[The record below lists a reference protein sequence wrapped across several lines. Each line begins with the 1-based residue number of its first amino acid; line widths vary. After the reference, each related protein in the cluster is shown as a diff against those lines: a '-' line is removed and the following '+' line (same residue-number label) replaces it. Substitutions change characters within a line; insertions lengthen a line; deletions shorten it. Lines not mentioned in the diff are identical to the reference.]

1 MTKKLEFDWH
11 IKVPD
16 VLINGC
22 EFDKWTEEEGLEQN
36 CLFKVDEYGFF
47 IYWKKEGRDGDVLEL
62 CQVSDIR
69 KGGIS
74 KDSKLYTQ
82 MQANYGDST
91 FEDRV
96 LTICSGRD
104 YVNIN
109 YHHVVCPDSKIAEEW
124 QNGLRKITHN
134 NKMNNVCV
142 STNLMKH
149 WMQLCM
155 KTDPLGKVPV
165 NRVVKTFASG
175 RRDTRDVIKY
185 LDDLELRNKTEKGKN
200 DFIEPKDFT
209 FEKFYT
215 LYHKICP
222 RTDDIGDLFN
232 AITEDGEFINVA
244 QFVKFL
250 NEKQRDPRLNEVL
263 YPMYNEA
270 RAMQIISTYEQDEKN
285 KKAKM
290 LSKDGFT
297 RYLMSDENA
306 PVFLDRL
313 DVYMNM
319 DQPLAHYYINS
330 SHNTYLTGRQFYG
343 KSSVEMYRQILLA
356 GCRCIELD
364 LWNGE
369 NGGEPII
376 THGKAM
382 CTAIPFREA
391 IHAIKDTAFETSE
404 YPVILSFE
412 NHCRISQQ
420 YIVAKCCDD
429 VFGDLLLK
437 EPLKDFPIL
446 PGAILPSPN
455 ALKNKILIK
464 NKRLDPE
471 KEKEGLEKFKAGKL
485 NDDDGE
491 KEDSDAS
498 APTVISLDKKRKILV
513 ESKRLEKNSG
523 QDDLDLYMKG
533 ELMLIEGDKDDVSVP
548 LSTSID
554 KKVPDVLEGV
564 PIPTHYT
571 GSTTRVHPWLSSMV
585 NYAQPVKFQG
595 FDVAEKNNFHYN
607 MSSFNETNGL
617 SYLKSQAIEFVQ
629 YNKRQMSRIYPRG
642 TRLESTNFLPQV
654 FWNAGCQM
662 VALNFQT
669 PDLAMQLNQGKFEY
683 NGNCGYLLKP
693 DFMRREDK
701 VFDPFAETT
710 VDGVIAAQ
718 CSVQVISGQFLSDK
732 KVGTYVE
739 VDMYGLPTD
748 TIRKEFRTRMVPS
761 NGLNPCYNESPFF
774 FRKVVLPD
782 LAVLRFG
789 VFDETGKMLGQ
800 RILPLDGLQ
809 TGYRHIALR
818 TEANFPMSLP
828 MLFCD
833 IQLKIYVPT
842 GYEDIMYALSNPL
855 KYRSEREKHSKMI
868 QQMGVDEDDEEGN
881 KNGYTDEIAAS
892 GNTMKKGS
900 KSGSKDEAGV
910 PSSSTREIGKLVSRN
925 SSAIVTSAVALLDK
939 SDINDEPIKLASL
952 EKEKS
957 FSKLLKK
964 HQKEQ
969 DSLQRKQ
976 YKELQ
981 SVQKTQ
987 CLAVEKITKGKS
999 YKTKDELSSDPA
1011 IRDLIVEQIKQWTE
1025 IKEKHRS
1032 AMWELK
1038 KHQLLQQQ
1046 DVLKDLLESAQ
1057 CAKVKQQEAQREREI
1072 KQLNQK
1078 QAKISVETT
1087 REVNNDKTL
1096 KSKTE
1101 KDSILREKKQTNM
1114 KKFMEDHRQLE
1125 TILKKRKE
1133 DLQVELQREKQ
1144 SVMKE
1149 IEERAEAHRREQ
1161 IECQLTPKK
1170 EFFA

>member
-11 IKVPD
+11 IKVPN
-16 VLINGC
+16 VLVNGC
-22 EFDKWTEEEGLEQN
+22 EFDMWTEEEGLESN

-47 IYWKKEGRDGDVLEL
+47 INWKKEGCDGDVLEL

-74 KDSKLYTQ
+74 KDSKLYSQ
-82 MQANYGDST
+82 MQTNYGDST

-109 YHHVVCPDSKIAEEW
+109 YHHVVCPDSKTAEEW

-155 KTDPLGKVPV
+155 KTDPQGKVPV

-175 RRDTRDVIKY
+175 KKDTKDIIKY

-200 DFIEPKDFT
+200 DFIDSKDFT

-222 RTDDIGDLFN
+222 RTDDIGDLFS
-232 AITEDGEFINVA
+232 AIASEDEDYITVTEFI
-244 QFVKFL
+244 KFL

-263 YPMYNEA
+263 YPMYNEV
-270 RAMQIISTYEQDEKN
+270 RAMQIISTYEQDEKT
-285 KKAKM
+285 KKSKK

-319 DQPLAHYYINS
+319 DQPLPHYYINS

-343 KSSVEMYRQILLA
+343 KSSVEMYRQVLLA

-364 LWNGE
+364 CWDGDE
-369 NGGEPII
+369 EPII

-382 CTAIPFREA
+382 CTAIPFREV

-404 YPVILSFE
+404 YPVILSLE
-412 NHCRISQQ
+412 NHCRKAQQ
-420 YIVAKCCDD
+420 YILAKCCDD
-429 VFGDLLLK
+429 IFGDLLLK
-437 EPLKDFPIL
+437 EPLKDYPIQ
-446 PGAILPSPN
+446 PGAPLPSPN
-455 ALKNKILIK
+455 ALKKKILIK

-471 KEKEGLEKFKAGKL
+471 KEREEMEKFKTGKL

-491 KEDSDAS
+491 KEDSAAPS
-498 APTVISLDKKRKILV
+498 PTVISLDKKRKILV
-513 ESKRLEKNSG
+513 ASKRLDKGSG
-523 QDDLDLYMKG
+523 QEDIDLFLKG
-533 ELMLIEGDKDDVSVP
+533 ELVLVEGEKDNISVP
-548 LSTSID
+548 SNSSID
-554 KKVPDVLEGV
+554 KKVSDVLEGV
-564 PIPTHYT
+564 PLPTHYT
-571 GSTTRVHPWLSSMV
+571 GSTTNVHPWLSSMV
-585 NYAQPVKFQG
+585 NYTQPVKFQG
-595 FDVAEKNNFHYN
+595 FDVAERNKLHYN
-607 MSSFNETNGL
+607 MSSFNESNGL
-617 SYLKSQAIEFVQ
+617 SYLKSQAIDFVQ

-701 VFDPFAETT
+701 VFDPFADTT

-748 TIRKEFRTRMVPS
+748 TIRKEFKTRLVPS

-789 VFDETGKMLGQ
+789 VFDETGKLLGQ

-828 MLFCD
+828 MLFCN

-842 GYEDIMYALSNPL
+842 GYEDIMYALSDPL
-855 KYRSEREKHSKMI
+855 KYQSDLDKRSKMI
-868 QQMGVDEDDEEGN
+868 QQMGVDDDDDDKANRSGGSEEGS
-881 KNGYTDEIAAS
+881 AS
-892 GNTMKKGS
+892 GGTVKKGS
-900 KSGSKDEAGV
+900 KSGGKDEAAT

-925 SSAIVTSAVALLDK
+925 SSALVAGISLMDK
-939 SDINDEPIKLASL
+939 SDVHEEPIKLATL

-957 FSKLLKK
+957 FIKLLKK
-964 HQKEQ
+964 NKKEV
-969 DSLQRKQ
+969 DSLQRKHS
-976 YKELQ
+976 KELQ
-981 SVQKTQ
+981 AVQKAQ
-987 CLAVEKITKGKS
+987 CLAIEKLTKGKS
-999 YKTKDELSSDPA
+999 FGTKEELSSDPQ
-1011 IRDLIVEQIKQWTE
+1011 IHELVVEQIKQWSD

-1032 AMWELK
+1032 SSWELK
-1038 KHQLLQQQ
+1038 KQHLVQQH
-1046 DVLKDLLESAQ
+1046 DVLKSLLETALA
-1057 CAKVKQQEAQREREI
+1057 AKIKQQEAHHEREI

-1078 QAKISVETT
+1078 QAKILVETT

-1101 KDSILREKKQTNM
+1101 KDRCVREKKQTNI
-1114 KKFMEDHRQLE
+1114 KKFMEEIKQLE
-1125 TILKKRKE
+1125 TILNKRKD
-1133 DLQVELQREKQ
+1133 DLKSKLLREKQ
-1144 SVMKE
+1144 SIMKE
-1149 IEERAEAHRREQ
+1149 VEERADAHRREQ

>member
-1 MTKKLEFDWH
+1 MTALWQIAMTKKLEFDWH

-16 VLINGC
+16 VLVNGC
-22 EFDKWTEEEGLEQN
+22 EFDKWTEEEGLEAN

-47 IYWKKEGRDGDVLEL
+47 IFWKKEGRDGDVLEL

-82 MQANYGDST
+82 MQTNYGEST

-109 YHHVVCPDSKIAEEW
+109 YHHVVCPDSKTAEEW
-124 QNGLRKITHN
+124 HNGLRRITHN

-142 STNLMKH
+142 TTNLMKH

-155 KTDPLGKVPV
+155 KTDIQGNVPV

-175 RRDTRDVIKY
+175 KRDTKDVIKY

-200 DFIEPKDFT
+200 DFIEPKNFT

-222 RTDDIGDLFN
+222 RTDDIGDLFS
-232 AITEDGEFINVA
+232 AITTEDGQYITVS

-263 YPMYNEA
+263 YPMYDEA
-270 RAMQIISTYEQDEKN
+270 RAIQIISTYEQDEKN
-285 KKAKM
+285 KKAKRF
-290 LSKDGFT
+290 SKDGFT

-343 KSSVEMYRQILLA
+343 KSSVEMYRQVLLA

-364 LWNGE
+364 CWNGDE
-369 NGGEPII
+369 EPII

-382 CTAIPFREA
+382 CTAIQFRDV
-391 IHAIKDTAFETSE
+391 INAIKDTAFETSE
-404 YPVILSFE
+404 YPVILSLE
-412 NHCRISQQ
+412 NHCSKSQQ
-420 YIVAKCCDD
+420 YVLAKCCDD
-429 VFGDLLLK
+429 IFGDLLLK
-437 EPLKDFPIL
+437 EPLKDYPL
-446 PGAILPSPN
+446 QPGTPLPSPN
-455 ALKNKILIK
+455 SLKNKIIIK

-471 KEKEGLEKFKAGKL
+471 KEKEEMEKFRAGKL
-485 NDDDGE
+485 NVDDGE
-491 KEDSDAS
+491 KEDSA
-498 APTVISLDKKRKILV
+498 APATAVISL
-513 ESKRLEKNSG
+513 
-523 QDDLDLYMKG
+523 
-533 ELMLIEGDKDDVSVP
+533 
-548 LSTSID
+548 D

-564 PIPTHYT
+564 PISTTYT
-571 GSTTRVHPWLSSMV
+571 GSTTNVHPWLSSMV
-585 NYAQPVKFQG
+585 NYTQPVKFQG
-595 FDVAEKNNFHYN
+595 FDVSEKNKLHYN

-617 SYLKSQAIEFVQ
+617 SYLKSQAIDFVE

-642 TRLESTNFLPQV
+642 TRFESTNFLPQV

-701 VFDPFAETT
+701 VFDPFADTT

-789 VFDETGKMLGQ
+789 VFDETGKLLGQ

-828 MLFCD
+828 MLFCN

-842 GYEDIMYALSNPL
+842 CYEDIMYALSDPL
-855 KYRSEREKHSKMI
+855 KYQSDLERHSKMI
-868 QQMGVDEDDEEGN
+868 QQMGVEDIDDDDKANRSGVNEEVSSVG
-881 KNGYTDEIAAS
+881 TV
-892 GNTMKKGS
+892 KKGS

-910 PSSSTREIGKLVSRN
+910 STSSTKEITKLVSRN
-925 SSAIVTSAVALLDK
+925 SSALVPGAVALMDK
-939 SDINDEPIKLASL
+939 TEVYDEPIKLSSL

-957 FSKLLKK
+957 FTKLLKK

-969 DSLQRKQ
+969 DNLHRKQ
-976 YKELQ
+976 CKELTA
-981 SVQKTQ
+981 VQKAQ
-987 CLAVEKITKGKS
+987 CLAVEKLTKCKS
-999 YKTKDELSSDPA
+999 FSSKDELNSDPSF
-1011 IRDLIVEQIKQWTE
+1011 RDLIVDQIKQWTE
-1025 IKEKHRS
+1025 IKEKHRN

-1038 KHQLLQQQ
+1038 NQQLLHQQE
-1046 DVLKDLLESAQ
+1046 VLKGLLEAAQ
-1057 CAKVKQQEAQREREI
+1057 NSKIKQQEAQHEREL
-1072 KQLNQK
+1072 KLLNQK
-1078 QAKISVETT
+1078 QVKMLIETT
-1087 REVNNDKTL
+1087 REIKNDKTL
-1096 KSKTE
+1096 KSKSE
-1101 KDSILREKKQTNM
+1101 KDSVVREKKQTNI
-1114 KKFMEDHRQLE
+1114 KKFIEDSKQLNL
-1125 TILKKRKE
+1125 ILERRRE
-1133 DLQVELQREKQ
+1133 DLLAKLSREKQ
-1144 SVMKE
+1144 SVLKE
-1149 IEERAEAHRREQ
+1149 VEECAEAHRREQ